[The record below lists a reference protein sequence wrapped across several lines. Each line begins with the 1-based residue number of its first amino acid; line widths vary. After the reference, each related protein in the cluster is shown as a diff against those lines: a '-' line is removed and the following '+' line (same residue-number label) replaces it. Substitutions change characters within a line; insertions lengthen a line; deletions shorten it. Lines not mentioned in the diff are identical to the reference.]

1 MCRSFYDLLVVKI
14 LEKIIKY
21 WACNGILCH
30 MALSSIKGLKCFL
43 KPEGEESK
51 HKMQSPGL

>member
-1 MCRSFYDLLVVKI
+1 MCRSFYDL